1 MKKYIYDA
9 HSETFKRSD
18 KRGMPLYVN
27 IVEANRIINLVNLG
41 TSVQKII
48 ENVKL
53 SNPKASVSTVR
64 SFIKNYREDN
74 IEIPEDAPVPVKIF
88 DEVTEDS
95 RVDELEKRVKALED
109 KMAELKPTAFAGES
123 KSMEKGV
130 INRIRTWI

>member
-48 ENVKL
+48 ENVKAQGKR
-53 SNPKASVSTVR
+53 NFTPTEW
-64 SFIKNYREDN
+64 NYYIGEN
-74 IEIPEDAPVPVKIF
+74 VEYEPIVKTGRK
-88 DEVTEDS
+88 EE
-95 RVDELEKRVKALED
+95 R
-109 KMAELKPTAFAGES
+109 P
-123 KSMEKGV
+123 
-130 INRIRTWI
+130 